1 MFLLSIL
8 SRRPENWQ
16 IDRALA
22 ESLRSDLALIQ
33 AKPAQVVTI
42 RGESNA
48 RFYSVARP
56 AGKPPGK
63 S

>member
-22 ESLRSDLALIQ
+22 ESLRADIALIK
-33 AKPAQVVTI
+33 AKPVRVVTV
-42 RGESNA
+42 R
-48 RFYSVARP
+48 SV
-56 AGKPPGK
+56 KPK
-63 S
+63 